1 MAFEQEIE
9 VLERLRDENDG
20 LLKVDA
26 IVEEARDRRSP
37 LHKHFDWDDTS
48 AAEKYREWQA
58 RALIQKCRIVIENR
72 SDVMVRAF
80 VSVPTDRKEGGYRAV
95 QEVLDSTVLRQSL
108 LNDMRKR
115 IAYWQTQHYLYSGEI
130 FQALN
135 TLRASLDD
143 QDEQRPAM

>member
-1 MAFEQEIE
+1 MAYEQEIE
-9 VLERLRDENDG
+9 ALERLRDENDG
-20 LLKVDA
+20 LLKVED
-26 IVEEARDRRSP
+26 IVEEARKEHSP
-37 LHKHFDWDDTS
+37 LHRHFDWDDSS

-72 SDVMVRAF
+72 GDVMVRAF

-95 QEVLDSTVLRQSL
+95 QEVLDSDVLRQSL
-108 LNDMRKR
+108 LHDMRKR

-130 FQALN
+130 YQTLSK
-135 TLRASLDD
+135 LRASLND